1 MKMVRSRRAA
11 FAGTI
16 GTGVAMALFALSGV
30 ANAHMPYVL
39 PTQFDLNKA
48 DHVTVESSFAE
59 EAFVPEVAMRDAA
72 FHLIGPDG
80 ARLPTGPVTYLRDLS
95 IFEADTKGDGT
106 YRISTGQRAGRK
118 GKMVR
123 QGDIWV
129 MGGEAPAPQAG
140 PAKPASTPETVE
152 VQSMTLA
159 DAYVTRGAPTT
170 AALTPRG
177 EALEVQPVTHP
188 NGITAGS
195 DAAFV
200 LLFNGKPLAG
210 VDVTLFR
217 AAGVY
222 DGRKVAGQVK
232 SDAAGRFI
240 LKPGDAGTYLLLV
253 RHRAQS
259 PTGAQT
265 PWRSYSY
272 TLAFDAA

>member
-1 MKMVRSRRAA
+1 MTIGLTGRRAMMGIVGA
-11 FAGTI
+11 VVALTGI
-16 GTGVAMALFALSGV
+16 GMAS
-30 ANAHMPYVL
+30 AHMPYVL
-39 PTQFDLNKA
+39 PTRFDVEKA
-48 DHVTVESSFAE
+48 DHVTVESAFTE
-59 EAFVPEVAMRDAA
+59 DAFVPEVAMRDAS

-80 ARLPTGPVTYLRDLS
+80 ARLPTGTVTYLRDLS
-95 IFEADTKGDGT
+95 IFEADTKADGT
-106 YRISTGQRAGRK
+106 YRITTGQRAGRK

-123 QGDIWV
+123 DGETWV
-129 MGGEAPAPQAG
+129 MGGEGAAPKAG
-140 PAKPASTPETVE
+140 AEEVA
-152 VQSMTLA
+152 VQSMTRA

-170 AALTPRG
+170 VALKPTG

-188 NGITAGS
+188 NGISAGS
-195 DAAFV
+195 DATFQ

-222 DGRKVAGQVK
+222 DGRKIAGQVK
-232 SDAAGRFI
+232 SDAAGRFT

-253 RHRAQS
+253 RHRAQA
-259 PTGAQT
+259 PTGSET